1 MFPNEIKK
9 IVNGLPYT
17 IDDIGRSEDTVILF
31 DNKYVLKISN
41 NEERLLREKERI
53 DWLSDKINGPK
64 SVLFIEENNKT
75 YYLRTYVSGESLISE
90 RFIKNPLLLIDVLVD
105 VINILKSLDNIN
117 CPFKSTDN
125 IGESFIHG
133 DLCLPNIYV
142 DEKNKFCGFIDL
154 DNCGL
159 GDRWYDL
166 SWLLWSLE
174 YNLKTN
180 TYNKILLEKLNVEFD
195 TNKYNSYIP
204 KEYRM
209 DGE

>member
-9 IVNGLPYT
+9 IVNDLPYI
-17 IDDIGRSEDTVILF
+17 IDNIGCSEDQVILF
-31 DNKYVLKISN
+31 NNRYVLKISN
-41 NEERLLREKERI
+41 NSERLLREKERI

-64 SVLFIEENNKT
+64 SILFIEENAKS
-75 YYLRTYVSGESLISE
+75 YYLRTYVNGESLISQ
-90 RFIKNPLLLIDVLVD
+90 RFIKDPLLLIDVLVD
-105 VINILKSLDNIN
+105 IINILKSLDNKD

-125 IGESFIHG
+125 IGLDFIHG

-142 DEKNKFCGFIDL
+142 DENNQFCGFIDL

-180 TYNKILLEKLNVEFD
+180 IYNKILLDKLNLDFNIE
-195 TNKYNSYIP
+195 KYNLYIP
-204 KEYRM
+204 KEYR
-209 DGE
+209 